1 MAKVKIEHLNKKY
14 GEVDAVKD
22 LSLTIE
28 DGEFLVLLGPSGC
41 GKTTTLRCIAGLET
55 ATSGNI
61 SIDDKIVN
69 DIPPKDRNVS
79 MVFQSYALFPH
90 MSVFNNIAFPLKMR
104 KVPKEEIEE
113 RVKRTAS
120 LLQISELLKRRPKE
134 LSGGQMQRVALGRSI
149 VREPKVFLMDEPLSN
164 LDAKLRIYMRAEL
177 KALQKRLGITTI
189 YVTHDQV
196 EALTMADRIA
206 ILNDG
211 ILQQLGNSDK
221 IYNTPENVFVGS
233 FIGSPPL
240 NLLPCSLLE
249 KKGKVFLESDD
260 FLIDVSIFKDELKK
274 GATTKGL
281 ILGFRPEKAK
291 IQKSRVS
298 SDDIGAKV
306 YVTEP
311 LGAQS
316 LITLKL
322 ANCGELIKVIEK
334 SAFKVNFG
342 EKVWLNL
349 DKNKIH
355 IFDKKTEKAII

>member
-1 MAKVKIEHLNKKY
+1 
-14 GEVDAVKD
+14 
-22 LSLTIE
+22 
-28 DGEFLVLLGPSGC
+28 LLGPSGC

-55 ATSGNI
+55 ATTGNI
-61 SIDDKIVN
+61 SIDNKIVN

-90 MSVFNNIAFPLKMR
+90 MNVFNNIAFPLKMR

-177 KALQKRLGITTI
+177 KALQKRLGVTTI

-196 EALTMADRIA
+196 EALTMADRVA
-206 ILNDG
+206 ILHNG
-211 ILQQLGNSDK
+211 ILQQLGNSNE
-221 IYNTPENVFVGS
+221 IYNNPENVFVGS

-240 NLLPCSLLE
+240 NLLACSLLE

-260 FLIDVSIFKDELKK
+260 FLIDVSIFSDVLKK
-274 GATTKGL
+274 GAATKGL
-281 ILGFRPEKAK
+281 ILGFRPEKANIRK
-291 IQKSRVS
+291 TRVS

-306 YVTEP
+306 YVKEP
-311 LGAQS
+311 LGAQL

-322 ANCGELIKVIEK
+322 VSGELVKIIEK
-334 SAFKVNFG
+334 PDFKTKIG
-342 EKVWLNL
+342 EKVWITL

-355 IFDKKTEKAII
+355 VFDKKTEKAII